1 MENSPKKL
9 EPEIENSE
17 EEKERDFGLNDGKV
31 KENNERTEENMV
43 PVEEKYKKSQSH
55 SRSSS
60 ASSDSSVKSRRS
72 RSKSKEINQHDDTE
86 TNTEKYKEVK
96 TNHTKSESTDKK
108 SSRSYRSEKSS
119 KDQRRRSRS
128 SERNS
133 RGSRSYGH
141 RSPRR
146 WRRSRSRSRD
156 RRSRSRD
163 RRSRSRS
170 RDRRERRSRSRER
183 RDRRSRSRSRDRRER
198 RSRSRSRDRYRRS
211 SRYDRHRSRSRSRGR
226 PRDFKEK
233 ALSNLRAVLEKTV
246 KLDGEGLTVDA
257 SSLEK
262 PSNLPLNVTAASVM
276 TPQIV
281 LQQAMAAMSAKAQ
294 ALTGISLPKYYN
306 PAAVNP
312 LKYAEQVQKRKLLWQ
327 ANKEK
332 PEQSKP
338 SSASLWENMTFA
350 QDQDGK
356 MTAKFRKLMGIK
368 AEGNPSE
375 NAQEEEKE
383 KEKPSAPD
391 DVVKKQE
398 ALFRDLDQQYEMARM
413 STHTHRGVG
422 LGYTSHTSNIY
433 PPTAPK

>member
-1 MENSPKKL
+1 MIQLKFKNQKLKILKRKKKG
-9 EPEIENSE
+9 SQFFQQ
-17 EEKERDFGLNDGKV
+17 DFGLNNEKL
-31 KENNERTEENMV
+31 KENNENNEENMV
-43 PVEEKYKKSQSH
+43 PVDEKYKKSH

-60 ASSDSSVKSRRS
+60 ASSNSSDESRS
-72 RSKSKEINQHDDTE
+72 RSKSKERNLQDDTE
-86 TNTEKYKEVK
+86 INTEKYKELK
-96 TNHTKSESTDKK
+96 INHTKSEISDKK
-108 SSRSYRSEKSS
+108 SSKSYRSEKYS
-119 KDQRRRSRS
+119 KERRRSRS
-128 SERNS
+128 SERNSSS

-156 RRSRSRD
+156 RRSRSVERK
-163 RRSRSRS
+163 RRSRS
-170 RDRRERRSRSRER
+170 

-198 RSRSRSRDRYRRS
+198 RSRSRSRERYRRS
-211 SRYDRHRSRSRSRGR
+211 RSRDLDRRRRYDRHRSRSRSRGR

-368 AEGNPSE
+368 AEGASE
-375 NAQEEEKE
+375 TAPQEEEKE
-383 KEKPSAPD
+383 KEKPAAPD

-433 PPTAPK
+433 PPAAPK